1 MLSGEGS
8 QHEDELLALRGG
20 HVVFIY
26 FVEGVIPQSEIN
38 CPFPNQAEQSELCT
52 FGS

>member
-1 MLSGEGS
+1 MLSDEGS

-26 FVEGVIPQSEIN
+26 FVGEIPQSEIN
-38 CPFPNQAEQSELCT
+38 CPFPSQAEQSELCT